1 MFDKMKQMY
10 ELQKKA
16 KEMQKAV
23 EAMTVERTS
32 IGGKIS
38 VTLNGNFKVEK
49 LSIDESAL
57 VPANKASLEK
67 TLADL
72 FSSAAEEIRATSTRQ
87 AMGMMKDMNIK
98 LPGF

>member
-16 KEMQKAV
+16 KEMQKAKD
-23 EAMTVERTS
+23 AITVERS
-32 IGGKIS
+32 SAGGKVS

-49 LSIDESAL
+49 ITIDESAL
-57 VPANKASLEK
+57 VPGNKAALEK
-67 TLADL
+67 TLAEL
-72 FSSAAEEIRATSTRQ
+72 FSGAADEVRQKSSQQ

-98 LPGF
+98 MPGF